1 MQRGQWRIAESTYE
15 RLYEEVEKFEKMP
28 NLTAHY
34 LKRVPPPS
42 PRRVEAMSRLR
53 GKVAIVTG
61 AGQGVG
67 QGIAYALAAEG
78 AAVVVAG
85 RTESKLQDTCRGI
98 LERGGQALPVVCDVF
113 EADDIE
119 RTVATTVDTLGGIDI
134 LVNNAYD
141 GAFGRCSRSTTRRS
155 CAASSRGRSRRS
167 ASCARVIRT

>member
-1 MQRGQWRIAESTYE
+1 
-15 RLYEEVEKFEKMP
+15 
-28 NLTAHY
+28 
-34 LKRVPPPS
+34 
-42 PRRVEAMSRLR
+42 MSRLR

-113 EADDIE
+113 EADDVE
-119 RTVATTVDTLGGIDI
+119 TYGCDDGRHARRHRHPRQQRLRRRVRAVAR
-134 LVNNAYD
+134 A
-141 GAFGRCSRSTTRRS
+141 RRQGVQ